1 MCKWCLRDAFSANV
15 CVPFS
20 MNVCG
25 WKNLTSL
32 VLQMSPSVDPQ
43 AFPGVA
49 VHGIIPVD
57 VKFEWLNSSY
67 HVNNDQTRQVLWGH
81 RARRVKWIYDVWR
94 FKGALHWC
102 LFKSKWKA
110 CIVDK
115 AWANPGHINHGGQKM
130 QSSCIVGNVV
140 FSALKASHIETKS

>member
-1 MCKWCLRDAFSANV
+1 
-15 CVPFS
+15 

-67 HVNNDQTRQVLWGH
+67 HVNNDQTRQVL
-81 RARRVKWIYDVWR
+81 
-94 FKGALHWC
+94 
-102 LFKSKWKA
+102 
-110 CIVDK
+110 
-115 AWANPGHINHGGQKM
+115 
-130 QSSCIVGNVV
+130 
-140 FSALKASHIETKS
+140 